1 MERKIMASMGMFSF
15 QDLGLRQ
22 EQRLELGKLL
32 SNKWGA

>member
-1 MERKIMASMGMFSF
+1 MGIFSF